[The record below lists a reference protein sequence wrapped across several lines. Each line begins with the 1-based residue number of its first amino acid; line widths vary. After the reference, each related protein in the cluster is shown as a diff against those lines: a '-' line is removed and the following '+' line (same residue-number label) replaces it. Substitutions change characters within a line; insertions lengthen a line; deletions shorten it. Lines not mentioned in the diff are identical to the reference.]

1 MRALRGW
8 LVVVPALVSA
18 AGCAGMHEARYV
30 YQDGEYGVVGI
41 PENTNV
47 WPHYYRDQAEVLI
60 AAHFP
65 EGHEIV
71 RAEEVVEGSRTTMV
85 KGTNTAEIAPHLPVP
100 IVSIGKIGLTADRS
114 QADSV
119 KIKECRIIYRRSLGA
134 IPPGEFAALATP
146 TPSPY
151 VDPNAVERKKA
162 AGDPKDEKAAEAK
175 GPKKEPDAAK
185 AIADQK
191 SCDAADF

>member
-8 LVVVPALVSA
+8 LILPALGSA
-18 AGCAGMHEARYV
+18 AGSAGMHEARYV

-65 EGHEIV
+65 EGHEVV
-71 RAEEVVEGSRTTMV
+71 RAEEVVEGSRTTTV
-85 KGTNTAEIAPHLPVP
+85 KGTNTAEIAPHLPAP

-119 KIKECRIIYRRSLGA
+119 KIKECRIIYRRSPGA
-134 IPPGEFAALATP
+134 VPPGDFSPLATP

-175 GPKKEPDAAK
+175 GPGKEPGGADARRA
-185 AIADQK
+185 AGQ
-191 SCDAADF
+191 CEAADL